1 MSKFNLSESEKNRIL
16 GLHKTKKE
24 NVILQE
30 QINYRGKGYTFPVV
44 PNWAME
50 NPCFS
55 VLKNPEGGFNIYCR
69 QEPNMGE
76 PIDGRRGVATAVY
89 LGISPSEC
97 CPSPSDNVPGKRN
110 QVFKEELPE
119 WGYDCVIF
127 RKVNYA
133 GVGPVVTAR
142 CKFGTANLPIGFE
155 TVGDF
160 ISIEDCCKLGN
171 IEAPIEIGDPGEKP
185 KPSGKCARFKQE
197 HPDIPTEGRRETY
210 LRKCIKGDKVKMV
223 QDKLNEL
230 GIDVVGR
237 SDSYFGDKTKKGV
250 MEYQEKFD
258 LQVDGVVGP
267 ETWNHM
273 FSESVEGVEDTP
285 QGEIYTDEEAEEI
298 IQNTKGQ
305 TPDKK
310 TCRQLIKAT
319 SYKIKGG
326 LDTEEMK
333 NDQSL
338 MKTLGYCFNRHDFPL
353 IAGHGRRVRKE
364 LGLKKKNNPV

>member
-30 QINYRGKGYTFPVV
+30 QINYRGKGYTFDSV
-44 PNWAME
+44 PGWAME

-55 VLKNPEGGFNIYCR
+55 VLQNEMGFNIYCKR
-69 QEPNMGE
+69 EPNMGE
-76 PIDGRRGVATAVY
+76 PIDGRTGGIQTAVY
-89 LGISPSEC
+89 LGISPQEC
-97 CPSPSDNVPGKRN
+97 CPSLNPNNKPGKRN
-110 QVFKEELPE
+110 QVFREELPE
-119 WGYDCVIF
+119 WGYDCVMF
-127 RKVNYA
+127 RKVNYS
-133 GVGPVVTAR
+133 GVGPATIAR

-171 IEAPIEIGDPGEKP
+171 VEIIDDVDGGEKP
-185 KPSGKCARFKQE
+185 QPSGKCTRFKQE

-237 SDSYFGDKTKKGV
+237 SDSFFGDKTKKGV
-250 MEYQEKFD
+250 MEYQEKFN

-273 FSESVEGVEDTP
+273 FSEAVEGIEDDVVD
-285 QGEIYTDEEAEEI
+285 IMTDDEANSAIEEI
-298 IQNTKGQ
+298 KGDR
-305 TPDKK
+305 PDKK
-310 TCRQLIKAT
+310 TCRRLIKAT

-326 LDTEEMK
+326 VEVEEMK
-333 NDQSL
+333 NDQEL
-338 MKTLGYCFNRHDFPL
+338 VKTLGYCFNRHDFPL
-353 IAGHGRRVRKE
+353 IAGHGRRVRRE
-364 LGLKKKNNPV
+364 LGLKKKNNQI